1 VAASPREPFRTLYCD
16 PGEDFGWALGK
27 GLVLLA
33 GGTEKMWPMADEIY
47 YALSSGGADGM
58 LGAGQIPDLRNGV
71 DPEQNSGPIG
81 RIVCEDW
88 RLYPDKLKHLRWDRC
103 RTARVIGGITMLCRI
118 YSIELV
124 LQPAAIKPAAVAAG
138 AEELYYRPLREN
150 RHANDAI
157 QHFTYFTQTEML
169 GTRLVVTNTGV
180 DLPGDEVNR
189 A

>member
-1 VAASPREPFRTLYCD
+1 MSARATEPFRTLYCD

-47 YALSSGGADGM
+47 RALEDPRVGM
-58 LGAGQIPDLRNGV
+58 LAAGSIPDLRNGV
-71 DPEQNSGPIG
+71 DPALNSGPIG

-88 RLYPDKLKHLRWDRC
+88 RLYPTHLQKLKWDRC

-138 AEELYYRPLREN
+138 AEELYYRPLKEN

-169 GTRLVVTNTGV
+169 GTRLVVTNTGESMP
-180 DLPGDEVNR
+180 DDEVNH